1 MPDRARLRDLAA
13 PHMSYRPPPSAPLTP
28 TPAEITKFPVSLTYE
43 PGVLSRCV
51 YLGRDYSGRYGNFL
65 GHALVLREEDL
76 VGSRPIEFWGA
87 PFWAD
92 VPAEGELEEL
102 TELAPGSAVDP
113 EALGGWLAAGG
124 TDAYE
129 RLRELLESVRKVL
142 TRGHGRLVLVAADA
156 GDIED
161 IVRWIA
167 VISFSLPWA
176 AAARL
181 SFSTYSADP
190 AATHQM
196 IVGTTPDVWIPSD
209 IDASVVRLDEPPAPV
224 RTGRFAA
231 TAVGFWRRTDLD
243 GLDALGELGDAE
255 PETAAALIA
264 LCRGDGTVASEEQD
278 AIIALVENGLPDW
291 AWRMLGRRAGLID
304 RPLAAAIAEHGP
316 PEAADPCAA
325 RCAALAMRD
334 PELPIPARVMRAPYL
349 AALTAAAGTALG
361 EARAPLLVVA
371 VLRVA
376 DVYGLRLDPE
386 AVEHAAAATIHARS
400 SDPADA
406 TNPAVPT
413 GATNPTGRTNP
424 AETTALGQA
433 ADLAGAI
440 QRTPSEWRETLIA
453 GFITGLEDTSVE
465 VRDRLLTPEVSALI
479 ADHDWRPAPRT
490 GALVL
495 RREVGAGRRD
505 RVDAT
510 IELLGFTDDREETL
524 KSLWEKQPTAAE
536 CARLIEALGPEMD
549 ASPQLSELPAR
560 AFLTGGLK
568 GPEVLK
574 LAEKV
579 RDGLSGYPADDAEA
593 TLIAAR
599 LTEAPTP
606 VEAARAID
614 ALTELTREGH
624 PDLMPMTR
632 AAAAKALAGK
642 DPRFRTTVV
651 KSVTEPARRWL
662 INAWLTANRNRD
674 QQIALLEIAIRL
686 RMAGVIIPRLDQW
699 ARSQVINWSMFSSV
713 EAHFKRDAELA
724 AGLRELTGQ
733 KRRRIFGRGDG

>member
-1 MPDRARLRDLAA
+1 MAWQLHYTSAESGPTGRSGFQFVAETRDTGRPGLHDLAA
-13 PHMSYRPPPSAPLTP
+13 PHMTYRPPPSAPLAP
-28 TPAEITKFPVSLTYE
+28 TPAEITTFPVSLTYE
-43 PGVLSRCV
+43 PGLLSRCV

-65 GHALVLREEDL
+65 GHALVLGEGDL
-76 VGSRPIEFWGA
+76 VGSRPIEFWAA
-87 PFWAD
+87 PFWSDA
-92 VPAEGELEEL
+92 PANGALDEL
-102 TELAPGSAVDP
+102 TELTPGSAVDP
-113 EALGGWLAAGG
+113 EALGGWLSAGG
-124 TDAYE
+124 PGSYE
-129 RLRELLESVRKVL
+129 RLAELLETVRRSL
-142 TRGHGRLVLVAADA
+142 TRGYGRLVLVA
-156 GDIED
+156 ED
-161 IVRWIA
+161 VEEVVRWIA

-181 SFSTYSADP
+181 SFATYSADP
-190 AATHQM
+190 AACRQL

-209 IDASVVRLDEPPAPV
+209 IDASVIRLDEPPAPV

-264 LCRGDGTVASEEQD
+264 LCRGDGTVGPEEQR
-278 AIIALVENGLPDW
+278 AVIPLVERGLPDW
-291 AWRMLGRRAGLID
+291 AWRMLGRWAGLLG
-304 RPLAAAIAEHGP
+304 RELAAAVAEHGP

-334 PELPIPARVMRAPYL
+334 PALPIPSRLMRAPYL
-349 AALTAAAGTALG
+349 AALTTAAGSALG
-361 EARAPLLVVA
+361 EADTPPLVVA

-376 DVYGLRLDPE
+376 DVYGLRLDPR
-386 AVEHAAAATIHARS
+386 AVEDAATA
-400 SDPADA
+400 
-406 TNPAVPT
+406 
-413 GATNPTGRTNP
+413 
-424 AETTALGQA
+424 
-433 ADLAGAI
+433 AI
-440 QRTPSEWRETLIA
+440 QPDSAELAEAIERTPSDWRETLLA
-453 GFITGLEDTSVE
+453 GFIGGLEEASPE
-465 VRDRLLTPEVSALI
+465 LRERLLTPEVSALI
-479 ADHDWRPAPRT
+479 AGRDWTTAPRT

-495 RREVGAGRRD
+495 RLEAAAGRRD

-510 IELLGFTDDREETL
+510 IELLGFAEDREETL
-524 KSLWEKQPTAAE
+524 KALWRAQPTAAE

-568 GPEVLK
+568 GPDVLK

-599 LTEAPTP
+599 LAQAPTP
-606 VEAARAID
+606 VEAARAVD

-632 AAAAKALAGK
+632 TTAAKALAGK

-651 KSVTEPARRWL
+651 KSVTEHARRWL
-662 INAWLTANRNRD
+662 IDAWLTANRNRD
-674 QQIALLEIAIRL
+674 QQIALLEVAIRL
-686 RMAGVIIPRLDQW
+686 RTAGVIIPRLDEW
-699 ARSQVINWSMFSSV
+699 ARSQVSNWSMFGSV

>member
-1 MPDRARLRDLAA
+1 M
-13 PHMSYRPPPSAPLTP
+13 
-28 TPAEITKFPVSLTYE
+28 
-43 PGVLSRCV
+43 SRCV

-65 GHALVLREEDL
+65 GHALVLREGDL

-92 VPAEGELEEL
+92 SPAEGELEEL
-102 TELAPGSAVDP
+102 TELAPGSVVDP

-129 RLRELLESVRKVL
+129 RLRELLESVRKAL

-190 AATHQM
+190 AASHQM

-278 AIIALVENGLPDW
+278 AIITLVENGLPDW

-386 AVEHAAAATIHARS
+386 AVEHAATTTIHARS

-406 TNPAVPT
+406 TNPAGATNPT
-413 GATNPTGRTNP
+413 GATNPMGPIGP
-424 AETTALGQA
+424 AGATSLGQA

-479 ADHDWRPAPRT
+479 ADRDWRAAPRT

-524 KSLWEKQPTAAE
+524 RSLWEKQPTAAE

>member
-1 MPDRARLRDLAA
+1 
-13 PHMSYRPPPSAPLTP
+13 
-28 TPAEITKFPVSLTYE
+28 
-43 PGVLSRCV
+43 
-51 YLGRDYSGRYGNFL
+51 
-65 GHALVLREEDL
+65 
-76 VGSRPIEFWGA
+76 
-87 PFWAD
+87 
-92 VPAEGELEEL
+92 
-102 TELAPGSAVDP
+102 
-113 EALGGWLAAGG
+113 
-124 TDAYE
+124 
-129 RLRELLESVRKVL
+129 
-142 TRGHGRLVLVAADA
+142 
-156 GDIED
+156 
-161 IVRWIA
+161 
-167 VISFSLPWA
+167 
-176 AAARL
+176 
-181 SFSTYSADP
+181 
-190 AATHQM
+190 
-196 IVGTTPDVWIPSD
+196 TPDVWIPSD

-264 LCRGDGTVASEEQD
+264 LCRGDSTVASEEQ
-278 AIIALVENGLPDW
+278 AAVITLVENGLPDW
-291 AWRMLGRRAGLID
+291 AWRLLGRRAGLLD
-304 RPLAAAIAEHGP
+304 RALAAAIAEHGP

-334 PELPIPARVMRAPYL
+334 PALPIPSRRMRAPYL
-349 AALTAAAGTALG
+349 TALTAAAGQALG
-361 EARAPLLVVA
+361 EAHAPLLVVA

-386 AVEHAAAATIHARS
+386 AVERAATYTIRPDSPELAEAIERT
-400 SDPADA
+400 PAD
-406 TNPAVPT
+406 
-413 GATNPTGRTNP
+413 
-424 AETTALGQA
+424 
-433 ADLAGAI
+433 
-440 QRTPSEWRETLIA
+440 WRETLLA
-453 GFITGLEDTSVE
+453 GFITGLENASPE
-465 VRDRLLTPEVSALI
+465 VRGRLLTPEVSALI
-479 ADHDWRPAPRT
+479 ADRDWTRAPKT

-495 RREVGAGRRD
+495 RLEAAAGRRD
-505 RVDAT
+505 RVNAT

-524 KSLWEKQPTAAE
+524 KALWQAQPTAAE

-568 GPEVLK
+568 GPDVLK

-632 AAAAKALAGK
+632 TTAAKALAGK

-662 INAWLTANRNRD
+662 VNAWLTANRNRD

-686 RMAGVIIPRLDQW
+686 RMAGVIIPRLDEW
-699 ARSQVINWSMFSSV
+699 ARSQVSNWSMFGSV